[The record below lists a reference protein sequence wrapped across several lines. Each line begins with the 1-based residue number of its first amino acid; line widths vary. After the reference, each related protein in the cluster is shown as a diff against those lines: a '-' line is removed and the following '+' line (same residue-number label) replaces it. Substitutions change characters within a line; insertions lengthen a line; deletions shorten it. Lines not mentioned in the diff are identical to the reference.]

1 MYLKIASKTVLKT
14 QKQFQRL
21 KITFNALKSVSQ
33 LQNHFWQEI
42 LLSRLIFRSEG
53 DFMSFKRF
61 FPAIFANLAAALA
74 EILLMA
80 ASAWLIASAALHP
93 PLSKLSIGITLI
105 RTAGIS
111 RAALRYADRFISHKV
126 IFKLL
131 DDLRRKI
138 FLNAAKILP
147 LKSGR
152 SHEGDLLH
160 NLTVSA
166 DLLKDFL
173 PRVVLPLSTAAI
185 ITILL
190 TFFLFEPLKWFAMIL
205 PAIFFINLIPIAL
218 KAADDSDYREKILD
232 FNDGRDEFKIFGTAP
247 AIKRLNQA
255 AKDFGAEN
263 FKLTARQINF
273 DTAFKVLNAAGFFFM
288 LLKVAAVADTIALT
302 VWTLIFLATLE
313 IFAQIPSAIRTLK
326 KIRAVKLLDNKKTS
340 AAQIYKTDKAVEI
353 KNLSFGYEKPIFDD
367 FSLTI
372 ERGEKIALVGESGA
386 GKTTLLY
393 LLMKLFE
400 PDSGT
405 IAINGKIAAATFTN
419 YIFSASIRENFK
431 MLHENITDEE
441 ILSALRTCELENFDI
456 NAPIGEDGENLS
468 GGERNR
474 LQVALAMA
482 KDAEILILDEPTAGL
497 DKNLA
502 DKLISN
508 LIEATKNRTLIIITH
523 DSNYFSEMGRIELV
537 H

>member
-1 MYLKIASKTVLKT
+1 M
-14 QKQFQRL
+14 
-21 KITFNALKSVSQ
+21 
-33 LQNHFWQEI
+33 
-42 LLSRLIFRSEG
+42 
-53 DFMSFKRF
+53 DFKRF
-61 FPAIFANLAAALA
+61 FPAIVVNLAAALA

-93 PLSKLSIGITLI
+93 PLSKLSIGITLV

-190 TFFLFEPLKWFAMIL
+190 TFFLREPLFPL
-205 PAIFFINLIPIAL
+205 IFLANLIPIAL

-232 FNDGRDEFKIFGTAP
+232 FNDGRDELKIFGTAP

-273 DTAFKVLNAAGFFFM
+273 DT
-288 LLKVAAVADTIALT
+288 
-302 VWTLIFLATLE
+302 
-313 IFAQIPSAIRTLK
+313 
-326 KIRAVKLLDNKKTS
+326 
-340 AAQIYKTDKAVEI
+340 
-353 KNLSFGYEKPIFDD
+353 
-367 FSLTI
+367 
-372 ERGEKIALVGESGA
+372 
-386 GKTTLLY
+386 
-393 LLMKLFE
+393 
-400 PDSGT
+400 
-405 IAINGKIAAATFTN
+405 
-419 YIFSASIRENFK
+419 
-431 MLHENITDEE
+431 
-441 ILSALRTCELENFDI
+441 
-456 NAPIGEDGENLS
+456 
-468 GGERNR
+468 
-474 LQVALAMA
+474 
-482 KDAEILILDEPTAGL
+482 
-497 DKNLA
+497 
-502 DKLISN
+502 
-508 LIEATKNRTLIIITH
+508 
-523 DSNYFSEMGRIELV
+523 
-537 H
+537 

>member
-1 MYLKIASKTVLKT
+1 M
-14 QKQFQRL
+14 
-21 KITFNALKSVSQ
+21 
-33 LQNHFWQEI
+33 
-42 LLSRLIFRSEG
+42 
-53 DFMSFKRF
+53 DFKRF
-61 FPAIFANLAAALA
+61 LPAIVANLAAALA

-93 PLSKLSIGITLI
+93 PLSKLSIGITLV

-173 PRVVLPLSTAAI
+173 PRVVLPLSTTAL

-190 TFFLFEPLKWFAMIL
+190 TFFLFDMINYFAFMLPMIFL
-205 PAIFFINLIPIAL
+205 INLLPIEF
-218 KAADDSDYREKILD
+218 KTADDSDYREKILD
-232 FNDGRDEFKIFGTAP
+232 FNDGRDELKIFGTEP
-247 AIKRLNQA
+247 AIKSLNQA
-255 AKDFGAEN
+255 ADDFGAEN

-273 DTAFKVLNAAGFFFM
+273 DTIFRILNVAGFFFM

-326 KIRAVKLLDNKKTS
+326 KQCEMRN
-340 AAQIYKTDKAVEI
+340 AQCGMNFSHIPTTFSLTKNAVEI
-353 KNLSFGYEKPIFDD
+353 KNLSFGYDKPIFDD

-400 PDSGT
+400 PDSGIIAVNGT
-405 IAINGKIAAATFTN
+405 ISAATFTN

-474 LQVALAMA
+474 LQVALALA
-482 KDAEILILDEPTAGL
+482 QNAEILILDEPTAGL

-502 DKLISN
+502 EKFVKN

>member
-1 MYLKIASKTVLKT
+1 M
-14 QKQFQRL
+14 
-21 KITFNALKSVSQ
+21 
-33 LQNHFWQEI
+33 
-42 LLSRLIFRSEG
+42 
-53 DFMSFKRF
+53 DFKRF
-61 FPAIFANLAAALA
+61 LPAIVANLAAALA

-93 PLSKLSIGITLI
+93 PLSKLSIGITLV

-152 SHEGDLLH
+152 SHEGNLLH

-185 ITILL
+185 ITILI

-205 PAIFFINLIPIAL
+205 PTIFFINLIPIAL
-218 KAADDSDYREKILD
+218 KSADDSDYRDKILD
-232 FNDGRDEFKIFGTAP
+232 FNDGRDELKIFGTAP
-247 AIKRLNQA
+247 AIKRLNQS

-273 DTAFKVLNAAGFFFM
+273 DTGFRVLNAAGFFFM

-353 KNLSFGYEKPIFDD
+353 KNLSFGYDKHIFDD

-441 ILSALRTCELENFDI
+441 IVSALKTCELEDFDI

>member
-1 MYLKIASKTVLKT
+1 M
-14 QKQFQRL
+14 
-21 KITFNALKSVSQ
+21 
-33 LQNHFWQEI
+33 QEI

-93 PLSKLSIGITLI
+93 PLSKLSIGITLV

-173 PRVVLPLSTAAI
+173 PRVVLPLSTAALV
-185 ITILL
+185 TILL
-190 TFFLFEPLKWFAMIL
+190 TFFLREPLFPL
-205 PAIFFINLIPIAL
+205 IFLANLIPIAL

-232 FNDGRDEFKIFGTAP
+232 FNDGRDELKIFGTEP

-263 FKLTARQINF
+263 FKITARQINF
-273 DTAFKVLNAAGFFFM
+273 DTAFRVLNAAGFFFM

-313 IFAQIPSAIRTLK
+313 IFAQIQPAIRTLK

-340 AAQIYKTDKAVEI
+340 AAQIFTTDKAVEI
-353 KNLSFGYEKPIFDD
+353 KNLSFGYGGEKIFDN
-367 FSLTI
+367 FSLNI

-393 LLMKLFE
+393 LLMRLFE

-405 IAINGKIAAATFTN
+405 IAINGTISAATFTN

-431 MLHENITDEE
+431 ILHENITDEE

-497 DKNLA
+497 DRKNA
-502 DKLISN
+502 EKLIEN
-508 LIEATKNRTLIIITH
+508 LIDATKNRTLIIITH

>member
-1 MYLKIASKTVLKT
+1 
-14 QKQFQRL
+14 
-21 KITFNALKSVSQ
+21 
-33 LQNHFWQEI
+33 
-42 LLSRLIFRSEG
+42 
-53 DFMSFKRF
+53 MSFKRF
-61 FPAIFANLAAALA
+61 FPAIVANLSAALS

-80 ASAWLIASAALHP
+80 SSAWLIASAALHP
-93 PLSKLSIGITLI
+93 PLSSLSIGITLV

-111 RAALRYADRFISHKV
+111 RAALRYADRFISHKI

-131 DDLRRKI
+131 DDLREKI
-138 FLNAAKILP
+138 FLKAAKIFP

-152 SHEGDLLH
+152 AHEGELLH
-160 NLTVSA
+160 DLTVSA

-173 PRVVLPLSTAAI
+173 PRVVLPLSTAALVM
-185 ITILL
+185 ILL
-190 TFFLFEPLKWFAMIL
+190 TFFLREPLL
-205 PAIFFINLIPIAL
+205 PIIFLANLIPIAL

-232 FNDGRDEFKIFGTAP
+232 FNDGRDELTIFGTKP
-247 AIKRLNQA
+247 AIKMLNQA
-255 AKDFGAEN
+255 AKEFGEEN
-263 FKLTARQINF
+263 FKLTARKINF
-273 DTAFKVLNAAGFFFM
+273 DTAFRVFNTAGFFFM
-288 LLKVAAVADTIALT
+288 LLKLSEVVDTIALT

-313 IFAQIPSAIRTLK
+313 IFAQIPPAIRTWK
-326 KIRAVKLLDNKKTS
+326 KIRAIELPDEKIS
-340 AAQIYKTDKAVEI
+340 AAQISTTNHAVEI
-353 KNLSFGYEKPIFDD
+353 KNFSFGYGGEKIFDD

-405 IAINGKIAAATFTN
+405 IAINGTISAATFTN

-431 MLHENITDEE
+431 ILHENISDEE
-441 ILSALRTCELENFDI
+441 IFSALKLCGLENFDI
-456 NAPIGEDGENLS
+456 NAPIGEDGANLS

-474 LQVALAMA
+474 LQVALALA

-502 DKLISN
+502 EKLISK
-508 LIEATKNRTLIIITH
+508 LIEATKNRTLIVITH
-523 DSNYFSEMGRIELV
+523 DSNYFSELGRIELV